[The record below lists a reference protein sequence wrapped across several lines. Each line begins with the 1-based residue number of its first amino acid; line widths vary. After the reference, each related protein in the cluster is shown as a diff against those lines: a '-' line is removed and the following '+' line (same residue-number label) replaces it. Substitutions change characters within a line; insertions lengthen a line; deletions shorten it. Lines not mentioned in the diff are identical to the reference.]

1 MSSLQTAQDCRR
13 GIAFENVSV
22 WTEWQLRRRCV
33 LRREQ
38 LHLQDRRTFVGAWL
52 SRKRSLVV
60 TPQIELARIISAYS
74 AIVQYFDQEYC
85 RVHDINK
92 RVRELL
98 L

>member
-22 WTEWQLRRRCV
+22 WTEWQLHRRCV

-38 LHLQDRRTFVGAWL
+38 LHLQDRRTFVGAWHGYL
-52 SRKRSLVV
+52 AKRSLVV

-74 AIVQYFDQEYC
+74 AIVQYFDQEC
-85 RVHDINK
+85 VISIN
-92 RVRELL
+92 VCETIL
-98 L
+98 